1 MRDGIESNIEAVSGE
16 GRKVFVGG
24 GGRGGAKKRGSSSRF
39 TLLVV
44 ADFSTAGFLNGGVR
58 RGFGD
63 RFEGGVDLKRTFL
76 FGVWIRY

>member
-1 MRDGIESNIEAVSGE
+1 MESNRISRRSAERG
-16 GRKVFVGG
+16 GRFLWVG